1 MRLVIEGMLP
11 RMRPGG
17 SMIIVAS
24 TAALGWEQR
33 VAVLE
38 GLLQAREPESVRRW
52 QDAQDQ
58 SYPVYTSSKQAA
70 ILFAKRLAGAAQSN
84 YGVRVNTVS
93 PGPVETPILPDFERS
108 MGKDLLDNVRD
119 AVGRHGTVGD
129 IVPVI
134 DFLGSDQSRW
144 INGQDIQVD
153 GGFMSSMMAGSSI
166 DLGQSAS
173 ALRTLPG

>member
-1 MRLVIEGMLP
+1 
-11 RMRPGG
+11 
-17 SMIIVAS
+17 
-24 TAALGWEQR
+24 
-33 VAVLE
+33 
-38 GLLQAREPESVRRW
+38 
-52 QDAQDQ
+52 
-58 SYPVYTSSKQAA
+58 
-70 ILFAKRLAGAAQSN
+70 
-84 YGVRVNTVS
+84 
-93 PGPVETPILPDFERS
+93 